1 MKTENKGDDMTAS
14 EMIRAIMA
22 TGMTKWAIK
31 NKLNVS
37 WQTVRAWETE
47 KIIPHEPN
55 MVKIEKLFKQEVEVE
70 HD

>member
-1 MKTENKGDDMTAS
+1 MTAS

-47 KIIPHEPN
+47 KIIPNEPN
-55 MVKIEKLFKQEVEVE
+55 MVKIEALYGLKQEGKDEGYKVNK
-70 HD
+70 